1 VACLRVGDAL
11 ASAGFSPQVSLG
23 LLHAVPEVMYS
34 EIKYSEVKLSEIEF
48 SKIKES
54 EIKESAKTF

>member
-1 VACLRVGDAL
+1 MGDAL